1 MEISFSTMFFHDHSL
16 DRIFSAVAA
25 SGADTVEFWPETP
38 DWWLDGLPKERLVQA
53 LDTYPFS
60 SPLSLHAPVLDLNPC
75 SVNPDVAE
83 VSISWILYTISLA
96 QELGAVVCTIHPGRR
111 TSHRPPSEM
120 DYRRLDHMLEMIAP
134 LARSSGVRIA
144 IENME
149 PRINSLLS
157 TPAEIVRVLDEYDWL
172 FFTLDACHVSGQ
184 GRCVLEEYIEGAGD
198 RLTNVHLSGAAGG
211 IMHQPVQGDPWALAS
226 LEILSGIGYE
236 GLVTL
241 EINDLAVDKTL
252 TYDEKISILASD
264 VAKVRECLSSPV
276 SG

>member
-25 SGADTVEFWPETP
+25 SGADSIEFWPETP
-38 DWWLDGLPKERLVQA
+38 DWWLDGLPISRLRQM
-53 LDTYPFS
+53 LDTYPLS

-83 VSISWILYTISLA
+83 VSISWIQYTISLA

-111 TSHRPPSEM
+111 TSKRPPSEM

-134 LARSSGVRIA
+134 LTQRSNVRIA

-149 PRINSLLS
+149 PRINGLLC
-157 TPAEIVRVLDEYDWL
+157 TPSEVVRVLDEYDWL
-172 FFTLDACHVSGQ
+172 SFTLDACHVAGQ
-184 GRCVLEEYIEGAGD
+184 GIRVLEEYIEGAGD
-198 RLTNVHLSGAAGG
+198 RLINVHLSGAGG
-211 IMHQPVQGDPWALAS
+211 GMMHQPVKGDPWAAAS
-226 LEILSGIGYE
+226 LEVLSGIGYG

-241 EINDLAVDKTL
+241 EINDLAVDKPL
-252 TYDEKISILASD
+252 TYEEKISTLASD
-264 VAKVRECLSSPV
+264 VSMVREYLSPFV
-276 SG
+276 PG